1 VSIDSSGKW
10 WRGATF
16 DDIAEYVHEYT
27 ADGCSADQI
36 RESVCTTCGGKV
48 FGLRGDQD
56 AGAIR
61 RTCRDC
67 GKAIGPSGLRSA
79 EKCALR
85 GLLRT

>member
-16 DDIAEYVHEYT
+16 DDIAEYT

-48 FGLRGDQD
+48 YSRW
-56 AGAIR
+56 
-61 RTCRDC
+61 CC
-67 GKAIGPSGLRSA
+67 VMVMSMHP
-79 EKCALR
+79 
-85 GLLRT
+85 